1 MIWTGSAGQGGEPR
15 TNVPSADHPC
25 YSPPQSH
32 PSFST
37 MPVRRSGIGWPIQP
51 NADCVDLLWNA
62 TSQDQSHQNAINPC
76 SPLILKIWPN
86 YCAFTGGDAEL
97 HSLETI
103 VTDILNFEKPES
115 ETPTNILAERSSG
128 STRRYSSDEVADII
142 RLGLLNHR
150 GEPNTAVDYDELI
163 SIGRKLA

>member
-1 MIWTGSAGQGGEPR
+1 MIWTGSAGQGGGPR

-115 ETPTNILAERSSG
+115 ETPTNILAERSSDRRDATVAMRSRISSVWDYSITAENPTPP
-128 STRRYSSDEVADII
+128 STTMS
-142 RLGLLNHR
+142 
-150 GEPNTAVDYDELI
+150 
-163 SIGRKLA
+163 